1 MENWKVLFRPHI
13 LERGL
18 NYYEMG
24 AVENVQK
31 TETGLFATVVG
42 NDNYEV
48 EIKITDGRVYDM
60 WCSCPYAEDG
70 NNCKHMRQYYLRV
83 MSLPMGQK
91 KEKKHGRQGIH

>member
-24 AVENVQK
+24 AVLNVQK
-31 TETGLFATVVG
+31 TETGLCATVVG
-42 NDNYEV
+42 NENYEV

-70 NNCKHMRQYYLRV
+70 NNCKHMAAVLFK
-83 MSLPMGQK
+83 SDESAHGIEEG
-91 KEKKHGRQGIH
+91 EKTW